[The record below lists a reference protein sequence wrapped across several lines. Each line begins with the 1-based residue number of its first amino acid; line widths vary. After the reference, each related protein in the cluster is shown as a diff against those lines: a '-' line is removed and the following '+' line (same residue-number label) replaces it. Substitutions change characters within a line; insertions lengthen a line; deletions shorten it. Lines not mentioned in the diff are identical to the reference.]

1 MIAVY
6 RLASKKKVLRVG
18 FLGCIK
24 IIPRKPWFFVE
35 EEIKTERVH
44 KKLLI
49 YMRASLTLAE

>member
-6 RLASKKKVLRVG
+6 RLASEKKVLRVG

-24 IIPRKPWFFVE
+24 IIPRKPWFFAE

-44 KKLLI
+44 IKLLI